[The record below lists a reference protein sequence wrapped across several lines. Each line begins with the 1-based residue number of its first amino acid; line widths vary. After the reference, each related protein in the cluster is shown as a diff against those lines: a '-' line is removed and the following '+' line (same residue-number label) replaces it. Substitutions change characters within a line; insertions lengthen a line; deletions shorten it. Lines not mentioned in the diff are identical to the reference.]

1 MNPQTIVIGD
11 TQIRLLSTIKGLVSE
26 AEIVESEIKSF
37 SPELVV
43 LSIGPEE
50 IDGTRKWDGEPYDM
64 SGWDEIYGLSL
75 RKVVGDNGVRLPP
88 PSFSKAIEISD
99 SKNIDIIGID
109 MDEESFTESYTSNV
123 STWQLYKRGRLEKYL
138 VKKGVEGKTPEDI
151 VTNMENSI
159 REIKGFAKLEED
171 RTLTMYHN
179 LINNLGKQKILAI
192 IDFTNVESLK
202 QSLQSFN
209 LDKKQS
215 ESKSI
220 SITNVNYDIKDSVI
234 NRSDLSYKK
243 D

>member
-75 RKVVGDNGVRLPP
+75 RKVIGDDGVKLPP

-159 REIKGFAKLEED
+159 REIKGFAKLEDD
-171 RTLTMYHN
+171 RIQKMYENIKSN
-179 LINNLGKQKILAI
+179 LDKSKILAI
-192 IDFTNVESLK
+192 VEISNVASLIDLLKES
-202 QSLQSFN
+202 
-209 LDKKQS
+209 
-215 ESKSI
+215 
-220 SITNVNYDIKDSVI
+220 
-234 NRSDLSYKK
+234 
-243 D
+243 